1 MKRRLAIRSCSR
13 SNPVIFNICRI
24 CGGLWLPIRSS
35 SPCRGGWA
43 LNKEGALID
52 IRRKMRDKK
61 I

>member
-1 MKRRLAIRSCSR
+1 MMSKMKR
-13 SNPVIFNICRI
+13 VITTGREKEKSH
-24 CGGLWLPIRSS
+24 PIRNS

-43 LNKEGALID
+43 LNKEGALVD